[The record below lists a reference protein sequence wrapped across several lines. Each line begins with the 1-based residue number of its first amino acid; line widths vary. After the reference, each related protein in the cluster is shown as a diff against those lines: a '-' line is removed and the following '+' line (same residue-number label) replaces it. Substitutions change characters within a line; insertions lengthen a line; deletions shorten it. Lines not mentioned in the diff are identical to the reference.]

1 MALTQGKELNTRV
14 SSLFDIPEK
23 KLTAIGSSITSFACD
38 PRHFG
43 EEGGKAKK
51 VSKCITSL

>member
-1 MALTQGKELNTRV
+1 MALTQGKELNARV

-43 EEGGKAKK
+43 EEGGRPSKK
-51 VSKCITSL
+51 VGIVL